1 MIDQQKLW
9 DTEAARRYDT
19 PGEGMFAP
27 EVLGPTV
34 ETLARL
40 AEGGSA
46 LELAIGTGRVAIPL
60 RDAGVPVHGI
70 ELSEAML
77 GRLREKADA
86 TRIPVVQGDMTT
98 AVAGEGHAL
107 VYLVFNTISNLLSQ
121 EEQVACFRN
130 AARHLAPGGRFVIEL
145 WVPQLRALAPGHR
158 GTVEISEEG
167 YLLVDTIDLLEQR
180 LISHHIRFDP
190 QIDGSQ
196 EARMARTPHRY
207 IWPSELDLMA
217 QLAGLELEDRW
228 ADWQGSPF
236 TAESAGHVSVYRLV
250 QS

>member
-34 ETLARL
+34 ETLSRL

-46 LELAIGTGRVAIPL
+46 LELAIGTGRVEIPL

-190 QIDGSQ
+190 QIDGSR